1 MRSAILVVMLLG
13 YGSTRGESL
22 PDELRSL
29 LEEPRFQQSHWG
41 LLFVDQESGE
51 VLLEQDA
58 DRLFVPAS
66 TTKLYS
72 VAAALD
78 ELGPDFCFKTRL
90 YATGK
95 RDDERLEGNLILRA
109 SGDLTMGGR
118 TTVGGEIAF
127 ANGDH
132 TYANGS
138 LDSQLTEPDP
148 LAGLN
153 ALARQV
159 AESGIKRVQGDVLI
173 DDRLFDKAESTGSG
187 PSQLTPIIINDNI
200 IDLTIE
206 PTQAG
211 QPAKVTMRPETSLF
225 RLEND
230 LETSATGT
238 TLETR
243 IRHLGGGRLYLA
255 GRIPEGHKPVL
266 RIMEVPDPASFARS
280 LLIEALQRVG
290 VAVDA
295 AAFADHPPLPLPD
308 SYDGLA
314 ELAALTSPPFSESAR
329 LILKVS
335 HNLHASTLPLIIAS
349 RHGER
354 TLRDGLRRQHD
365 FLARAGVDVETIS
378 FGGGAGGARAD
389 HVTPRA
395 TVQLLKHMTTRPDF
409 ATYLQAL
416 PRLGVD
422 GTLATA
428 ASADNQARDK
438 VFAKTGTLSWENVMN
453 GRTLLTS
460 KALAGYLRTARGR
473 NLIFAA
479 FVNNVHLRN
488 GVDARSVG
496 RDLGKVCDIVHRQY

>member
-1 MRSAILVVMLLG
+1 MRLAILLSVLLYCG
-13 YGSTRGESL
+13 TSRGESL
-22 PDELRSL
+22 PDELRAL
-29 LEEPRFQQSHWG
+29 LDEPRFQQAHWG

-51 VLLEQDA
+51 VLVERDA

-78 ELGPDFCFKTRL
+78 ALGPDFCFKTRL
-90 YATGK
+90 YAAGK
-95 RDDERLEGNLILRA
+95 RSDERLEGNLILRA

-118 TTVGGEIAF
+118 TTASGEIAF

-138 LDSQLTEPDP
+138 PDAELTEPDP

-159 AESGIKRVQGDVLI
+159 AESGVRRVRGDVLI

-200 IDLTIE
+200 LDLTIE

-211 QPAKVTMRPETSLF
+211 QPAKVTMRPETGLF
-225 RLEND
+225 HLEND

-238 TLETR
+238 TLETW
-243 IRHLGGGRLYLA
+243 IRHLGGGRIYLS
-255 GRIPEGHKPVL
+255 GRIPEGHKRVL
-266 RIMEVPDPASFARS
+266 RITEVPDPASFART
-280 LLIEALQRVG
+280 LLIEALQRAG
-290 VAVDA
+290 VAVEA
-295 AAFADHPPLPLPD
+295 AAYADHPRSQLPD
-308 SYDGLA
+308 SYDGLL
-314 ELAALTSPPFSESAR
+314 ELATLTSPPFSESAR

-349 RHGER
+349 QHGER

-395 TVQLLKHMTTRPDF
+395 TIQLLKHMATRPDYT
-409 ATYLQAL
+409 TYLRAL

-422 GTLATA
+422 GTLASA

-460 KALAGYLRTARGR
+460 KALAGYMQTARGR
-473 NLIFAA
+473 NLVFAA

-496 RDLGKVCDIVHRQY
+496 RDLGKVCDIVHRQF